1 MNTYKEFY
9 RENVV
14 PSLRERLKLSSAMEV
29 PKLIKITLNM
39 GLGSSTGDKKVLE
52 SAQQELTQISG
63 QKAVLT
69 YAKKSI
75 ANFKLREGMPI
86 GCKVTLRKEK
96 MYDFFEKL
104 IKISLP
110 RTRDFRGLNTSSF
123 DGRGNYTLGVREH
136 IIFPEIDFDRIDKI
150 KGLDIC
156 ITTSA
161 KNNEEAM
168 ELLKEFNF
176 PFKWYG
182 KIVDNTKRKE
192 ARESDREILGQKANN

>member
-1 MNTYKEFY
+1 MNTYNEYYKE
-9 RENVV
+9 NIV
-14 PSLRERLKLSSAMEV
+14 PALMESLKVKSPMEV
-29 PKLIKITLNM
+29 PRLEKITLNM
-39 GLGSSTGDKKVLE
+39 GLGSAVGDKKILE
-52 SAQQELTQISG
+52 TAQTELSQITG

-110 RTRDFRGLNTSSF
+110 RTRDFRGLNPKSF
-123 DGRGNYTLGVREH
+123 DGRGNYTLGVKEH
-136 IIFPEIDFDRIDKI
+136 IIFPEIDFDKIERI
-150 KGLDIC
+150 KGLDIT

-161 KNNEEAM
+161 KNNQEAM
-168 ELLKEFNF
+168 ELFKQFNF
-176 PFKWYG
+176 QFK
-182 KIVDNTKRKE
+182 
-192 ARESDREILGQKANN
+192 

>member
-1 MNTYKEFY
+1 MNTYQEFY
-9 RENVV
+9 RENIV
-14 PSLRERLKLSSAMEV
+14 PSLKERLKLNSAMEV
-29 PKLIKITLNM
+29 PRLVKITLNM
-39 GLGSSTGDKKVLE
+39 GLGSATGDKKVLE
-52 SAQQELTQISG
+52 SAQKELTEITG

-110 RTRDFRGLNTSSF
+110 RTRDFRGLSTSSF
-123 DGRGNYTLGVREH
+123 DGRGNYTLGVKEH

-176 PFKWYG
+176 PFK
-182 KIVDNTKRKE
+182 
-192 ARESDREILGQKANN
+192 

>member
-1 MNTYKEFY
+1 MNTYQEFY
-9 RENVV
+9 RENIV
-14 PSLRERLKLSSAMEV
+14 PTLKDQLKLKSSMEV
-29 PKLIKITLNM
+29 PRLTKITLNM
-39 GLGSSTGDKKVLE
+39 GLGSSMGDKKVLE
-52 SAQQELTQISG
+52 SAQKELTDISG

-123 DGRGNYTLGVREH
+123 DGRGNYTLGIKEH
-136 IIFPEIDFDRIDKI
+136 IIFPEIDFDRIDRI

-161 KNNEEAM
+161 KNNQEAM
-168 ELLKEFNF
+168 ELLKQFNF
-176 PFKWYG
+176 PFK
-182 KIVDNTKRKE
+182 
-192 ARESDREILGQKANN
+192 

>member
-1 MNTYKEFY
+1 
-9 RENVV
+9 
-14 PSLRERLKLSSAMEV
+14 
-29 PKLIKITLNM
+29 
-39 GLGSSTGDKKVLE
+39 
-52 SAQQELTQISG
+52 
-63 QKAVLT
+63 
-69 YAKKSI
+69 
-75 ANFKLREGMPI
+75 MPI

-110 RTRDFRGLNTSSF
+110 RTRDFRGLSTGSF
-123 DGRGNYTLGVREH
+123 DGRGNYTLGIKEH

-168 ELLKEFNF
+168 ELLKQFNF
-176 PFKWYG
+176 PFK
-182 KIVDNTKRKE
+182 
-192 ARESDREILGQKANN
+192 

>member
-1 MNTYKEFY
+1 MNTYNEYY
-9 RENVV
+9 RENIV
-14 PSLRERLKLSSAMEV
+14 PTLMDALKVKSPMQVPRLK
-29 PKLIKITLNM
+29 KITLNM
-39 GLGSSTGDKKVLE
+39 GLGSAVSDKKVLE
-52 SAQQELTQISG
+52 SAQEELSQITG

-110 RTRDFRGLNTSSF
+110 RTRDFRGLNPKSF
-123 DGRGNYTLGVREH
+123 DGRGNYTLGVKEH
-136 IIFPEIDFDRIDKI
+136 IIFPEIDFDKIDKI
-150 KGLDIC
+150 KGLDIT

-161 KNNEEAM
+161 KNNQEAM
-168 ELLKEFNF
+168 ELFKQFNF
-176 PFKWYG
+176 PFK
-182 KIVDNTKRKE
+182 
-192 ARESDREILGQKANN
+192 

>member
-1 MNTYKEFY
+1 MNTFQEFY
-9 RENVV
+9 RDNIV
-14 PSLRERLKLSSAMEV
+14 PSLMDQLKVSSPMEV
-29 PKLIKITLNM
+29 PRLTKITINM
-39 GLGSSTGDKKVLE
+39 GLGNAVNDKKILE
-52 SAQQELTQISG
+52 TAQSELSQIAG

-110 RTRDFRGLNTSSF
+110 RTRDFRGLNPNSF
-123 DGRGNYTLGVREH
+123 DGRGNYTLGIKEH
-136 IIFPEIDFDRIDKI
+136 IIFPEIDFDKIDKI

-168 ELLKEFNF
+168 ELLKQFNF
-176 PFKWYG
+176 PFK
-182 KIVDNTKRKE
+182 
-192 ARESDREILGQKANN
+192 

>member
-1 MNTYKEFY
+1 MNTYNEYYKE
-9 RENVV
+9 NIV
-14 PSLRERLKLSSAMEV
+14 PALMETLKVKSPMKVPRLK
-29 PKLIKITLNM
+29 KITLNM
-39 GLGSSTGDKKVLE
+39 GLGSAVGDKKILE
-52 SAQQELTQISG
+52 SAQTELSQITG

-110 RTRDFRGLNTSSF
+110 RTRDFRGLNPKSF
-123 DGRGNYTLGVREH
+123 DGRGNYTLGVKEH
-136 IIFPEIDFDRIDKI
+136 IIFPEIDFDKIERI
-150 KGLDIC
+150 KGLDIT

-161 KNNEEAM
+161 KNNQEAM
-168 ELLKEFNF
+168 ELFKQFNF
-176 PFKWYG
+176 PFK
-182 KIVDNTKRKE
+182 
-192 ARESDREILGQKANN
+192 

>member
-1 MNTYKEFY
+1 MNTYNEYY
-9 RENVV
+9 RENIV
-14 PSLRERLKLSSAMEV
+14 PNLMEQLKLKSPMEV
-29 PKLIKITLNM
+29 PKLLKITLNM
-39 GLGSSTGDKKVLE
+39 GLGSAVSDKKILE

-86 GCKVTLRKEK
+86 GCKVTLRNEK

-110 RTRDFRGLNTSSF
+110 RTRDFRGLNPKSF
-123 DGRGNYTLGVREH
+123 DGRGNYTLGVKEH

-150 KGLDIC
+150 KGLDIT
-156 ITTSA
+156 ITTNA
-161 KNNEEAM
+161 KNNQEAM
-168 ELLKEFNF
+168 ELFKQFNF
-176 PFKWYG
+176 PFK
-182 KIVDNTKRKE
+182 
-192 ARESDREILGQKANN
+192 

>member
-1 MNTYKEFY
+1 MNTYNEYY
-9 RENVV
+9 RENII
-14 PSLRERLKLSSAMEV
+14 PNLMEQLKLKSPMEV
-29 PKLIKITLNM
+29 PRLLKITLNM
-39 GLGSSTGDKKVLE
+39 GLGSAVSDKKVLE

-86 GCKVTLRKEK
+86 GCKVTLRNEK

-110 RTRDFRGLNTSSF
+110 RTRDFRGLNPKSF
-123 DGRGNYTLGVREH
+123 DGRGNYTLGVKEH

-150 KGLDIC
+150 RGLDIT
-156 ITTSA
+156 ITTNA
-161 KNNEEAM
+161 KNNQEAM
-168 ELLKEFNF
+168 ELFKQFNF
-176 PFKWYG
+176 PFK
-182 KIVDNTKRKE
+182 
-192 ARESDREILGQKANN
+192 

>member
-1 MNTYKEFY
+1 MLYLLLWRDLNLKSNMEA
-9 RENVV
+9 
-14 PSLRERLKLSSAMEV
+14 PRLV
-29 PKLIKITLNM
+29 KITLNM
-39 GLGSSTGDKKVLE
+39 GLGSAIADKKILE
-52 SAQQELTQISG
+52 KAQEELTQIAG

-86 GCKVTLRKEK
+86 GCKVTLRGQM

-110 RTRDFRGLNTSSF
+110 RTRDFRGYSEKSF
-123 DGRGNYTLGVREH
+123 DGRGNYSMGIKEH
-136 IIFPEIDFDRIDKI
+136 IIFPEIDFDKIDKI

-161 KNNEEAM
+161 KNNEEAV
-168 ELLKEFNF
+168 ELFKQFNF
-176 PFKWYG
+176 PFK
-182 KIVDNTKRKE
+182 
-192 ARESDREILGQKANN
+192 

>member
-1 MNTYKEFY
+1 MEQFK
-9 RENVV
+9 
-14 PSLRERLKLSSAMEV
+14 LKSPMEV
-29 PKLIKITLNM
+29 PRLMKITLNM
-39 GLGSSTGDKKVLE
+39 GLGSAVSDKKVLE

-86 GCKVTLRKEK
+86 GCKVTVRKEK

-110 RTRDFRGLNTSSF
+110 RTRDFRGLSTSSF
-123 DGRGNYTLGVREH
+123 DGRGNYTLGIKEH
-136 IIFPEIDFDRIDKI
+136 IIFPEINFDRIDKI

-156 ITTSA
+156 IITSA
-161 KNNEEAM
+161 KNNQEAM
-168 ELLKEFNF
+168 ELFKQFNF
-176 PFKWYG
+176 PFK
-182 KIVDNTKRKE
+182 
-192 ARESDREILGQKANN
+192 

>member
-1 MNTYKEFY
+1 MNTFHEFY
-9 RENVV
+9 RDNIV
-14 PSLRERLKLSSAMEV
+14 PSLMEQMRVSSPMEV
-29 PKLIKITLNM
+29 PRLTKITINM
-39 GLGSSTGDKKVLE
+39 GLGSAVNDKKILE
-52 SAQQELTQISG
+52 TAQLELTQIAG

-110 RTRDFRGLNTSSF
+110 RTRDFRGLNPNSF
-123 DGRGNYTLGVREH
+123 DGRGNYTLGIKEH
-136 IIFPEIDFDRIDKI
+136 IIFPEIDFDKIDKI

-168 ELLKEFNF
+168 ELLKQFNF
-176 PFKWYG
+176 PFK
-182 KIVDNTKRKE
+182 
-192 ARESDREILGQKANN
+192 

>member
-1 MNTYKEFY
+1 MNTFHEFY
-9 RENVV
+9 RDNIV
-14 PSLRERLKLSSAMEV
+14 PSLMDQLKVSSPMEV
-29 PKLIKITLNM
+29 PRLIKITINM
-39 GLGSSTGDKKVLE
+39 GLGSAVNDKKILE
-52 SAQQELTQISG
+52 SAQSELTQITG

-110 RTRDFRGLNTSSF
+110 RTRDFRGLNPDSF
-123 DGRGNYTLGVREH
+123 DGRGNYTLGIKEH
-136 IIFPEIDFDRIDKI
+136 IIFPEIDFDKIDKI

-161 KNNEEAM
+161 KNNQEAM
-168 ELLKEFNF
+168 ELLKQFNF
-176 PFKWYG
+176 PFK
-182 KIVDNTKRKE
+182 
-192 ARESDREILGQKANN
+192 

>member
-1 MNTYKEFY
+1 MNTYQEFY
-9 RENVV
+9 RENIV
-14 PSLRERLKLSSAMEV
+14 PSLKERLKLNSSMEV

-39 GLGSSTGDKKVLE
+39 GLGSSMSDKKVLE
-52 SAQQELTQISG
+52 SAQQELTEISG

-123 DGRGNYTLGVREH
+123 DGRGNYTLGVKEH

-176 PFKWYG
+176 PFK
-182 KIVDNTKRKE
+182 
-192 ARESDREILGQKANN
+192 

>member
-1 MNTYKEFY
+1 MNTYQEFY
-9 RENVV
+9 RENIV
-14 PSLRERLKLSSAMEV
+14 PSLRERLKLSSTMEV
-29 PKLIKITLNM
+29 PRLVKITLNM
-39 GLGSSTGDKKVLE
+39 GLGSSMGDKKVLE
-52 SAQQELTQISG
+52 SAQKELTEISG

-110 RTRDFRGLNTSSF
+110 RTRDFRGLNRSSF
-123 DGRGNYTLGVREH
+123 DGRGNYTLGVKEH

-176 PFKWYG
+176 PFK
-182 KIVDNTKRKE
+182 
-192 ARESDREILGQKANN
+192 

>member
-1 MNTYKEFY
+1 MNTYNEYY
-9 RENVV
+9 RENII
-14 PSLRERLKLSSAMEV
+14 PNLMEQLNLKSPMEV
-29 PKLIKITLNM
+29 PRLLKITLNM
-39 GLGSSTGDKKVLE
+39 GLGSAVSDKKVLE

-86 GCKVTLRKEK
+86 GCKVTLRNEK

-110 RTRDFRGLNTSSF
+110 RTRDFRGLNPRSF
-123 DGRGNYTLGVREH
+123 DGRGNYTLGVKEH

-150 KGLDIC
+150 KGLDIT
-156 ITTSA
+156 ITTNA
-161 KNNEEAM
+161 KNNQEAM
-168 ELLKEFNF
+168 ELFKQFNF
-176 PFKWYG
+176 PFK
-182 KIVDNTKRKE
+182 
-192 ARESDREILGQKANN
+192 